1 MVLLK
6 SLFERHTPR
15 ITGVRVFIR
24 PPSRWDRKQWVAL
37 RRESREFLVPWEPSW
52 PIDGATAIAY
62 KRRLQRF
69 KAEWR
74 YASGYPFFIFEKERQ
89 QLVGGIT
96 LSNLRR
102 GVAQSAS
109 IGYWIGAPFARK
121 GYMFDALCLTI
132 SYAFDNLALNRVE
145 AACLVHN
152 KPSRNLLKKAGFFE
166 EGLLRQYLCINGRWQ
181 DHICYSLIKTD
192 PRP

>member
-1 MVLLK
+1 MVLLR
-6 SLFERHTPR
+6 SFFERHTPC
-15 ITGVRVFIR
+15 INGVKVSIR
-24 PPSRWDRKQWVAL
+24 PPSSWDRKQWVAL
-37 RRESREFLVPWEPSW
+37 RSESQEFLTPWEPSW
-52 PIDGATAIAY
+52 PADGATSIAFR
-62 KRRLQRF
+62 RRLQRF

-74 YASGYPFFIFEKERQ
+74 YETGYPFFIFERERKR
-89 QLVGGIT
+89 LVGGIT

-121 GYMFDALCLTI
+121 GYMFDALRLTI
-132 SYAFDNLALNRVE
+132 SYAFDKLALNRVE

-152 KPSRNLLKKAGFFE
+152 RPSRNLLVKAGFCE
-166 EGLLRQYLCINGRWQ
+166 EGLLRKYLCINGKWQ
-181 DHICYSLIKTD
+181 DHISYSLVKTD